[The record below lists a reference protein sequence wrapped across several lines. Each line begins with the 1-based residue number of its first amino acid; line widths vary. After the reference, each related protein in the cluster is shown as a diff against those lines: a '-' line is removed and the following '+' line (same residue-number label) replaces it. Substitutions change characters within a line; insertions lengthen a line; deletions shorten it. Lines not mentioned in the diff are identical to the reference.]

1 MMFSQLERLKR
12 DLQEQEFYKRRLIKQ
27 GRTNAANRIAAKQEF
42 LKKHIEE
49 FEENVCYAN

>member
-27 GRTNAANRIAAKQEF
+27 GRTNAASKIAEKQEF

-49 FEENVCYAN
+49 FEENVCYE